1 MTDRFVSETDVEEA
15 RRRRQEEWEKVR
27 KPGDALE
34 APEEEVDH
42 RSLYERLKEVRDKK
56 QAEYDEEHRFSRL
69 FFSFVISEEKMLIE
83 NMIRGLDSDET
94 DFLSMVDDLKAKQDR
109 LKKEE
114 ENAIMSEFER
124 ARCKRIVEGEGGP
137 SVSQL
142 RPQPANT
149 TAPRQSKQ
157 AAIIRTAIKRKS
169 ASDTSAVV
177 DEKRTASKS
186 ENNLAEEVTNPTA
199 MKVIDILPGMSY
211 YASST
216 TWHKYSGTSTWHSC
230 RIGTE
235 VRIDQRGYFY
245 EVMRHL
251 ARNWYK
257 VICNVKRM
265 DGEAASNASSAIAQH
280 YNAVPEKGIT
290 ERTQSRIFYLRNFNN
305 WMKSMLIGEFLGRLK
320 DEGCP
325 QATVLDLCCGKGGD
339 LLKWRIGNVA
349 HLVATDIASV
359 SMEQCESRYK
369 EMKSRD
375 DRRRMFTA
383 EFIVADATKERLA
396 DLYSKRDI
404 EFDLCSCQFSFH
416 YSFESERQARY
427 MIRNAVERIRPGGY
441 FIGTLPDAER
451 IMYCIR
457 NGDSGVYSN
466 DVVRLE
472 YGDIEALNDSQHRP
486 PIFGAKF
493 HFSLDT
499 QVNCPEYLVHFP
511 ALERLLEECGM
522 ELVYKK
528 RFPDAVD
535 YYLEQHDGRG
545 LMGRMQA
552 LEPFP
557 PNADIKLMGK
567 EEEYKDAEAKRQAI
581 LHERGD
587 GRHLTVVGVFFR
599 YLTIS
604 LDDNLVYSVF

>member
-1 MTDRFVSETDVEEA
+1 MLLCMI
-15 RRRRQEEWEKVR
+15 
-27 KPGDALE
+27 LE

-56 QAEYDEEHRFSRL
+56 QAEYDEEHRFKAPEEEVDHRSLYERL
-69 FFSFVISEEKMLIE
+69 KEVRDKKQAEYDEEHRFK

-216 TWHKYSGTSTWHSC
+216 DSSSSSDSDSDGSADIPVLPVLVQNVNEKGDKSKQSAGDSSEETWHKYSGTSTWHSC

-557 PNADIKLMGK
+557 PNADIK
-567 EEEYKDAEAKRQAI
+567 
-581 LHERGD
+581 
-587 GRHLTVVGVFFR
+587 
-599 YLTIS
+599 
-604 LDDNLVYSVF
+604 